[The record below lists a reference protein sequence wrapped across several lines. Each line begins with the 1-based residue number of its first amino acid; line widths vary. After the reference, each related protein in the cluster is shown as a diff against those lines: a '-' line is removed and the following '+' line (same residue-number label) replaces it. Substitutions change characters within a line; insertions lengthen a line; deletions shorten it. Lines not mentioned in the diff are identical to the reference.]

1 MNDTIARWLE
11 GVQDFK
17 TQYNLRKILMAIGDR
32 YASQMLQSAGLVISA
47 GGSTTAK
54 TGSAAAVGI
63 ANGTLVS
70 IGAGT
75 AMPALVGSIAAGDFN
90 VFAFFVDSAGNLT
103 VAMGTQSATLAGVVF
118 PVVPIGKAIVGF
130 LIVTY
135 ASQFVG
141 GTTPLD
147 TATTTYVSPTGAFDP
162 TVLTGS
168 LTG

>member
-1 MNDTIARWLE
+1 
-11 GVQDFK
+11 
-17 TQYNLRKILMAIGDR
+17 
-32 YASQMLQSAGLVISA
+32 
-47 GGSTTAK
+47 
-54 TGSAAAVGI
+54 
-63 ANGTLVS
+63 
-70 IGAGT
+70 
-75 AMPALVGSIAAGDFN
+75 
-90 VFAFFVDSAGNLT
+90 
-103 VAMGTQSATLAGVVF
+103 MGTQSATLAGVVF